1 MPEPARRWAAGL
13 LNTSQYLLYTRTMII
28 AQISDT
34 HIDLDSTQ
42 GAVRRRDLKRC
53 VDDINGL
60 DPLPDVVIHT
70 GDLTQRGRPDEYD
83 EAKKILRDLRAP
95 LYVAAGNR
103 DDRGALRTAF
113 PADGYLLPDSPFVQ
127 YCVDEFPVRLMI
139 LDTLGENTNKGDFC
153 AARADS
159 LGAALAGDMTKPT
172 AVFMHHP
179 PFEVVESKYPFQF
192 ESRDAIARMGR
203 VLNRH
208 GRVVRAFC
216 GHTHRAT
223 AGTIGD
229 VPVSST
235 PSVAVDLRLGDFP
248 DAFRSVPLYQIHKF
262 DATQGFVSELRA
274 AGHR

>member
-1 MPEPARRWAAGL
+1 
-13 LNTSQYLLYTRTMII
+13 MII

-34 HIDLDSTQ
+34 HIDLDSPQ
-42 GAVRRRDLKRC
+42 GAVRRRDLKQC

-70 GDLTQRGRPDEYD
+70 GDLTQTGHPDEYE
-83 EAKKILRDLRAP
+83 EAKKILRDLRPP
-95 LYVAAGNR
+95 LYVTAGNR

-113 PADGYLLPDSPFVQ
+113 PAENYLLPDTPYRQ
-127 YCVDEFPVRLMI
+127 YRVDEFPVRLMI
-139 LDTLGENTNKGDFC
+139 LDTLSENSNKGDYC
-153 AARADS
+153 AVRADS
-159 LGAALAGDMTKPT
+159 LGAALADDTTKPT

-192 ESRDAIARMGR
+192 ESRDAVARMSR

-208 GRVVRAFC
+208 GRVIRAFC

-223 AGTIGD
+223 AGMIGD

-248 DAFRSVPLYQIHKF
+248 DAVRSVPLYQIHRF
-262 DATQGFVSELRA
+262 DGAQGFVSELRA
-274 AGHR
+274 AAPAGQHIAVGSRPFLV